1 METSSWLAGVVG
13 ISLGWYI
20 RGWYPEQVDPIP
32 CQCSCNCFHQQS
44 TESSSVWG
52 QTSILLGVGVAVA
65 CILANA
71 ALAFKVTVVSKDD
84 QTHRELAFQVKGKS
98 KGVYSPTRGLQ
109 ITN

>member
-1 METSSWLAGVVG
+1 M
-13 ISLGWYI
+13 
-20 RGWYPEQVDPIP
+20 
-32 CQCSCNCFHQQS
+32 
-44 TESSSVWG
+44 
-52 QTSILLGVGVAVA
+52 AVA

-71 ALAFKVTVVSKDD
+71 ALAFKVTVVSKVD